1 MNHSDSGSLKTTAL
15 AALHEQ
21 LGAKMVPF
29 AGYAMPLQ
37 YGGGIIGEH
46 VHTRT
51 YASLFDVSHM
61 GQIVIEGAD
70 AASMM
75 EALVPGDITGLRVG
89 AMRYTLLTNQA
100 GGILDDIIVG
110 RTEGGLM
117 VVVNA
122 ACKDQDFAHIQAGL
136 GAKVAMAMADDRALL
151 ALQGPAAAEVL
162 GRLAPECRDL
172 AFMTAAD
179 LSVDGAPCRV
189 SRAGYT
195 GEDGFEISVAAPE
208 AEPLAR
214 TLLAEPEVSPA
225 GLGARDTL
233 RLEAGFCLY
242 GSDID
247 TGTTPVEAGLDW
259 TISRRRRDEGGFPG
273 AEVILRQLRQ
283 GPERLR
289 VGIRPKGP
297 APARAG
303 TEITDAQGWRLGT
316 VTSGGFGPT
325 VGGPIAMGYVAA
337 DHAEPGTELRLVVR
351 GKPLPALVVPL
362 PFVAPH
368 TFKPGRTTK
377 PEAKIE

>member
-1 MNHSDSGSLKTTAL
+1 MSVSGRLKTTAL

-37 YGGGIIGEH
+37 YGGGIIDEH

-51 YASLFDVSHM
+51 NASLFDISHM
-61 GQIVIEGAD
+61 GQIAIKGAD
-70 AASMM
+70 AASSM
-75 EALVPGDITGLRVG
+75 EALVPGDITGLKAG
-89 AMRYTLLTNQA
+89 AMRYTLLTNDT

-110 RTEGGLM
+110 RTKDGLM

-136 GAKVAMAMADDRALL
+136 GAKVGMAMADDRALL

-162 GRLAPECRDL
+162 GRLAPDSRGL

-179 LSVDGAPCRV
+179 LSVGGVPCRIF
-189 SRAGYT
+189 RAGYT
-195 GEDGFEISVAAPE
+195 GEDGFEISLAAVE

-214 TLLAEPEVSPA
+214 KLLAAFEVKPA

-242 GSDID
+242 GQDID
-247 TGTTPVEAGLDW
+247 TGTTPVEAGLGW
-259 TISRRRRDEGGFPG
+259 TISRRRRAEGGFPG
-273 AEVILRQLRQ
+273 AEVILRQLRE
-283 GPERLR
+283 GPPRKR
-289 VGIRPKGP
+289 VGIRPEGR

-303 TEITDAQGWRLGT
+303 TEVTDAQGRRLGT
-316 VTSGGFGPT
+316 ITSGGFGPT
-325 VGGPIAMGYVAA
+325 VGGPIAIGYVAA
-337 DHAEPGTELRLVVR
+337 DHAVPGTELRLVVR
-351 GKPLPALVVPL
+351 GKPLPAAVVPL
-362 PFVAPH
+362 PFVAPN
-368 TFKPGRTTK
+368 TFQPGKTTK
-377 PEAKIE
+377 PEEKIE

>member
-1 MNHSDSGSLKTTAL
+1 MNNSVSGSLKTTAL
-15 AALHEQ
+15 SALHQQ

-37 YGGGIIGEH
+37 YGGGIIAEH

-70 AASMM
+70 AASSM
-75 EALVPGDITGLRVG
+75 EALVPGDITGLKAG

-110 RTEGGLM
+110 RTGGGLM

-122 ACKDQDFAHIQAGL
+122 ARKDQDFAHIKAGL
-136 GAKVAMAMADDRALL
+136 GAMARIEMVDDRALL

-162 GRLAPECRDL
+162 GRLAPDCRDL

-179 LSVDGAPCRV
+179 LSVDGVPCRV

-195 GEDGFEISVAAPE
+195 GEDGFEISVAAAR
-208 AEPLAR
+208 AESLAR

-242 GSDID
+242 GTDID
-247 TGTTPVEAGLDW
+247 TGTTPVEAALDW
-259 TISRRRRDEGGFPG
+259 TISRRRRAEGGFPG
-273 AEVILRQLRQ
+273 AEVILRQLRV
-283 GPERLR
+283 GPPRKR
-289 VGIRPKGP
+289 VGIRPRGR

-303 TEITDAQGWRLGT
+303 TEVTDAQGWKLGT
-316 VTSGGFGPT
+316 ITSGGFGPT
-325 VGGPIAMGYVAA
+325 VGGPIAMGYVAP

-351 GKPLPALVVPL
+351 GSPLPAAVVSL
-362 PFVAPH
+362 PFVAPN